1 MLQIP
6 STLPVREGQ
15 PFQKCN
21 GDCTF
26 ARGGGLG
33 RNRTLGPTAVVT
45 DAYRSLLWYLLVGT
59 RGGPNR
65 ARILDVLAESPQNA
79 HRLAESLSL
88 DYRTIRHH
96 LALLE
101 KNGLV
106 TRPVGDAYATPYE
119 LSPHLALH
127 FDVVQQVR
135 SGQGI
140 SRRRPIM
147 VTVGHPERGQP

>member
-1 MLQIP
+1 
-6 STLPVREGQ
+6 
-15 PFQKCN
+15 
-21 GDCTF
+21 
-26 ARGGGLG
+26 
-33 RNRTLGPTAVVT
+33 VT

-65 ARILDVLAESPQNA
+65 ARILDELLESPQNA

-88 DYRTIRHH
+88 DYRTVRHH
-96 LALLE
+96 LLLLE

-127 FDVVQQVR
+127 FDVVEQVR
-135 SGQGI
+135 NGLVKG
-140 SRRRPIM
+140 RRRPVL
-147 VTVGHPERGQP
+147 VTVGRLERANP